1 MKHIP
6 FTASVK
12 WHDNSQGEV
21 EFESEEG
28 LKRWLRDLDVSHTKQ
43 VIIQHH
49 LMIPGV
55 TYEVPVHYQGGE

>member
-21 EFESEEG
+21 EFETLQG
-28 LKRWLRDLDVSHTKQ
+28 LRRWLVDLDFDHTKQ

-49 LMIPGV
+49 PMQQGV
-55 TYEVPVHYQGGE
+55 TYELTVHQQGE